1 MRKMANSQRFMQGTF
16 INSND
21 EVYLLFLE
29 EICSLLKC
37 LSAIEAT
44 DSPEIQKE
52 YCNLTEVF
60 SKSKSKELP
69 PHRFAQ
75 YSIAPCL
82 LNIDSSN
89 SYSFQHLRTYR
100 VVINLMMLILKWK
113 RLDILQNSLVF
124 YCRNHWWLLMRIVN
138 ISCSW
143 LRWQDG
149 NYFTILSHYNLKKFV
164 VGNTVCLMYALQTTP
179 PVIRLKD
186 SRFIQGNQVYLEFCH
201 SLLCL

>member
-60 SKSKSKELP
+60 QNP
-69 PHRFAQ
+69 NQRNCHPTA
-75 YSIAPCL
+75 
-82 LNIDSSN
+82 
-89 SYSFQHLRTYR
+89 LR
-100 VVINLMMLILKWK
+100 
-113 RLDILQNSLVF
+113 S
-124 YCRNHWWLLMRIVN
+124 
-138 ISCSW
+138 
-143 LRWQDG
+143 
-149 NYFTILSHYNLKKFV
+149 
-164 VGNTVCLMYALQTTP
+164 TV
-179 PVIRLKD
+179 
-186 SRFIQGNQVYLEFCH
+186 
-201 SLLCL
+201 